1 MIKSPMVPVL
11 GDALW
16 PVSGPALWARRAVL
30 LVLGVLVLTL
40 AAKVQLPV
48 PGSPVPVTLGTL
60 GILAIGVAYGPALGL
75 VTVLGYLLLGASG
88 VAVFAGEKAGLI
100 YMMGGTGG
108 YLVGYAL
115 AVLTLG
121 ALARRGW
128 DRSVIW
134 MALALLLGNIVIYLP
149 GLIWLR
155 GFADS
160 WAQTLAWGL
169 TPFLIGDGLKLAL
182 AALVTPALWRLVGS
196 ARV

>member
-1 MIKSPMVPVL
+1 MIKTPTVPVL

-16 PVSGPALWARRAVL
+16 PANGPAMWARRAVL

-75 VTVLGYLLLGASG
+75 ATVLAYLLLGASG

-115 AVLTLG
+115 AALTLG

-128 DRSVIW
+128 DRSVVW

-155 GFADS
+155 GFAES